1 LASTYR
7 LLINKFLIL
16 FLNKEIENNLK
27 YSFNLT
33 LTYRL
38 LMNKFKFYFLN
49 KEIDNGTFEIDDRYC
64 NTVVVFLLL
73 ILILN

>member
-1 LASTYR
+1 M
-7 LLINKFLIL
+7 NKFLIL

-49 KEIDNGTFEIDDRYC
+49 KEIDNGTFEIDDIYC

-73 ILILN
+73 IFIFILILN